1 MQVSDSPGQHDAA
14 AGMVQPAEAPAAS
27 GQPSSK
33 QAVVAVVATRPE
45 TVLEDYQRAMELA
58 GVTQHLP
65 SGTETLLKIN
75 ISWQHWYPACSTAPW
90 QLEGVIKGLRNLG
103 YVNLTGAHNGT
114 VVVDSYEGELNNKH
128 KVVQDKMGLPV
139 VHLDTLPNRWV
150 EYKPNAK
157 MLVLDEIFPE
167 GIQIPETFSGTN
179 IVHLPTMKT
188 HVFTTMTGAM
198 KNAFGGL
205 LHRKRHWTHS
215 AIHETLVDLLAIQQ
229 EIHGG
234 IFAVMDGTF
243 AGDGPGP
250 RAMQW
255 HIKDRI
261 LASADQVAI
270 DAVAAKMMGFDP
282 MSIKFIRLAHE
293 RGLGCG
299 DVSKIEV
306 VGEDVSRVNWHFSG
320 VENTFASRGQKLI
333 YWGPLKPLEKLLL
346 RSPLVGLSF
355 LASNLYHNGYWLK
368 TKGRSRIAAAMK
380 TEWGKLFASY

>member
-1 MQVSDSPGQHDAA
+1 MTSRDPNTT
-14 AGMVQPAEAPAAS
+14 QPAP
-27 GQPSSK
+27 GTGPSSD
-33 QAVVAVVATRPE
+33 ARPGSPVVAVVATTPE
-45 TVLEDYQRAMELA
+45 TAVADMGRAMDLA
-58 GVTQHLP
+58 GVGEFLSP
-65 SGTETLLKIN
+65 DIKTLLKVN
-75 ISWQHWYPACSTAPW
+75 ISWQHWFPACSTTPW
-90 QLEGVIKGLRNLG
+90 QIEGVTKALEARGHKDL
-103 YVNLTGAHNGT
+103 VAAHNGT
-114 VVVDSYEGELNNKH
+114 VVVNSYEGEFKNKH
-128 KVVQDKMGLPV
+128 KAAQEKVGLSDI
-139 VHLDTLPNRWV
+139 HLDSPPNNWID
-150 EYKPNAK
+150 YKPKAE
-157 MLVLDEIFPE
+157 MLVLDDIFPE
-167 GIQIPETFSGTN
+167 GIQIPETFPGTN

-215 AIHETLVDLLAIQQ
+215 VIHETLTDLLAIQQ
-229 EIHGG
+229 EIHPG

-250 RAMQW
+250 RAMRW

-261 LASADQVAI
+261 LASNDQVAI

-299 DVSKIEV
+299 DVSQINV
-306 VGEDVSRVNWHFSG
+306 VGEDISQVNWQFTG

-346 RSPLVGLSF
+346 RSPIVGWAF

-368 TKGRSRIAAAMK
+368 TKGRRRIKAALE
-380 TEWGKLFASY
+380 TDWGKLFQSY